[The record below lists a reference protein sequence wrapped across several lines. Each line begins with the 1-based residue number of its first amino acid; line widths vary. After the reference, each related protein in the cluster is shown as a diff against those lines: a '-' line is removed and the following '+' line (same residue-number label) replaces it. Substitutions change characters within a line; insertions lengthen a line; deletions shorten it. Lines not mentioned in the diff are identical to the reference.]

1 MSKQNITLDL
11 DEKDRTIDDL
21 DDYDGSEL
29 LENEIDEINIED
41 VDSDADA
48 DADVD
53 SEIEDNDVAI
63 EEQVEEAEVEQPNE
77 EDEQLKKFEDEM
89 LGDMYDEEEDD
100 SDLEEDYLQKID
112 SSMQTDIVSSHHP
125 ELLQHK
131 TEEIETLSKVVRNE
145 ENMIIDPFHKT
156 VPFLTKYEKARILG
170 ERANQLNAGGKPFVN
185 VDPSILDGYLIA
197 EKELSEKK
205 LPFIIKRPI
214 TNGACEYWKVEDLEI
229 LY

>member
-1 MSKQNITLDL
+1 MSKQNITLEL
-11 DEKDRTIDDL
+11 DENDEGAVNNDEIEL
-21 DDYDGSEL
+21 SE
-29 LENEIDEINIED
+29 DEINVGDSDVESDIEGNDED
-41 VDSDADA
+41 VEEE
-48 DADVD
+48 V
-53 SEIEDNDVAI
+53 ED
-63 EEQVEEAEVEQPNE
+63 VEEAVEAVE
-77 EDEQLKKFEDEM
+77 DDDDEDEQIKRFENEM
-89 LGDMYDEEEDD
+89 LGDMYDEEDDD

-145 ENMIIDPFHKT
+145 ENMIVDPFHKT

-170 ERANQLNAGGKPFVN
+170 ERAKQLNAGGKPFVN

-197 EKELSEKK
+197 EKELNEKK

>member
-11 DEKDRTIDDL
+11 DDKDRTIDDL
-21 DDYDGSEL
+21 DDLDGSEV
-29 LENEIDEINIED
+29 LENEDDEINIED
-41 VDSDADA
+41 ADSDADV
-48 DADVD
+48 DVD
-53 SEIEDNDVAI
+53 SDIEDNDDAV
-63 EEQVEEAEVEQPNE
+63 EEQVEEAEEGDE
-77 EDEQLKKFEDEM
+77 EDEQLKRFEDEM
-89 LGDMYDEEEDD
+89 LGDMYDEEDDD

-145 ENMIIDPFHKT
+145 ENMIVDPFHKT

-170 ERANQLNAGGKPFVN
+170 ERAKQLNAGGKPFVN

-197 EKELSEKK
+197 EKELNEKK

-214 TNGACEYWKVEDLEI
+214 TNGACEYWKIEDLEI

>member
-21 DDYDGSEL
+21 DDLDGSEVL
-29 LENEIDEINIED
+29 DNEDDEINIED
-41 VDSDADA
+41 VESDAEV
-48 DADVD
+48 DVD
-53 SEIEDNDVAI
+53 SEVEDNDDVAE
-63 EEQVEEAEVEQPNE
+63 EEQDDEAEEE

-89 LGDMYDEEEDD
+89 LGDMYDEEDDD

-131 TEEIETLSKVVRNE
+131 TEEIDTLSKVVRNE
-145 ENMIIDPFHKT
+145 ENMIVDPFHKT

-170 ERANQLNAGGKPFVN
+170 ERAKQLNAGGKPFVN

-197 EKELSEKK
+197 EKELNEKK

-214 TNGACEYWKVEDLEI
+214 TNGACEYWKIEDLEI

>member
-1 MSKQNITLDL
+1 MSKQNITLEL
-11 DEKDRTIDDL
+11 DEKDEGVVNNDEIDM
-21 DDYDGSEL
+21 S
-29 LENEIDEINIED
+29 ENEDEINVGDSDVESDIEGNDEDIEGNDED
-41 VDSDADA
+41 VEETVEDDD
-48 DADVD
+48 DEDEVD
-53 SEIEDNDVAI
+53 L
-63 EEQVEEAEVEQPNE
+63 
-77 EDEQLKKFEDEM
+77 EDEQLKRFENEM
-89 LGDMYDEEEDD
+89 LGDMYDEEDDD

-145 ENMIIDPFHKT
+145 ENMIVDPFHKT

-170 ERANQLNAGGKPFVN
+170 ERAKQLNAGGKPFVN

-197 EKELSEKK
+197 EKELNEKK

>member
-1 MSKQNITLDL
+1 MSKQNITLEL
-11 DEKDRTIDDL
+11 DEKDEGVVNNDEIDM
-21 DDYDGSEL
+21 S
-29 LENEIDEINIED
+29 ENEEEINAGDSDVESDIEGNDEDIEGNDED
-41 VDSDADA
+41 VEETVEDDDE
-48 DADVD
+48 DEVD
-53 SEIEDNDVAI
+53 L
-63 EEQVEEAEVEQPNE
+63 
-77 EDEQLKKFEDEM
+77 EDEQLKRFENEM
-89 LGDMYDEEEDD
+89 LGDMYDEEDDD

-145 ENMIIDPFHKT
+145 ENMIVDPFHKT

-170 ERANQLNAGGKPFVN
+170 ERAKLLNAGGKPFVN

-197 EKELSEKK
+197 EKELNEKK

>member
-1 MSKQNITLDL
+1 MSKQNITLEL
-11 DEKDRTIDDL
+11 DEKDEGVVNNDEIDL
-21 DDYDGSEL
+21 SE
-29 LENEIDEINIED
+29 DEINVGDSDVESDIEGNDED
-41 VDSDADA
+41 VEEEVE
-48 DADVD
+48 DV
-53 SEIEDNDVAI
+53 EEEVED
-63 EEQVEEAEVEQPNE
+63 VEEAVEDDDD
-77 EDEQLKKFEDEM
+77 EDEQIKRFEDEM
-89 LGDMYDEEEDD
+89 LGDMYDEEDDD

-131 TEEIETLSKVVRNE
+131 TEEIDTLSKVVRNE
-145 ENMIIDPFHKT
+145 ENMIVDPFHKT

-170 ERANQLNAGGKPFVN
+170 ERAKQLNAGGKPFVN

-197 EKELSEKK
+197 EKELNEKK

>member
-1 MSKQNITLDL
+1 MSKQNITLEL
-11 DEKDRTIDDL
+11 DEKDEGVVNNDEIDL
-21 DDYDGSEL
+21 SE
-29 LENEIDEINIED
+29 DEINVGDSDVESDIEGNDED
-41 VDSDADA
+41 VEEE
-48 DADVD
+48 V
-53 SEIEDNDVAI
+53 ED
-63 EEQVEEAEVEQPNE
+63 VEETVENDDEDEVDL
-77 EDEQLKKFEDEM
+77 EDEQLKRFENEM
-89 LGDMYDEEEDD
+89 LGDMYDEEDDD

-131 TEEIETLSKVVRNE
+131 TEEIETLSNVVRNE
-145 ENMIIDPFHKT
+145 ENMIVDPFHKT

-170 ERANQLNAGGKPFVN
+170 ERAKQLNAGGKPFVN

-197 EKELSEKK
+197 EKELNEKK

>member
-1 MSKQNITLDL
+1 MSKQNITLEL
-11 DEKDRTIDDL
+11 DEKDEGVVNNDEIDL
-21 DDYDGSEL
+21 SE
-29 LENEIDEINIED
+29 DEINVGDSDVESDIEGNDED
-41 VDSDADA
+41 VEEE
-48 DADVD
+48 V
-53 SEIEDNDVAI
+53 ED
-63 EEQVEEAEVEQPNE
+63 VEETVEDDDDDEVEM
-77 EDEQLKKFEDEM
+77 EDEQIRRFEDEM
-89 LGDMYDEEEDD
+89 LGDMYDEEDDD

-145 ENMIIDPFHKT
+145 ENMIVDPFHKT

-170 ERANQLNAGGKPFVN
+170 ERAKQLNAGGKPFVN

-197 EKELSEKK
+197 EKELNEKK

>member
-21 DDYDGSEL
+21 DDLDGSEV
-29 LENEIDEINIED
+29 LENEDDEINIED
-41 VDSDADA
+41 ADSDADV
-48 DADVD
+48 DVD
-53 SEIEDNDVAI
+53 SEIEDNDDAV
-63 EEQVEEAEVEQPNE
+63 EEQDEEAEEGDE
-77 EDEQLKKFEDEM
+77 EDEQLKRFEDEM

-145 ENMIIDPFHKT
+145 ENMIVDPFHKT

-170 ERANQLNAGGKPFVN
+170 ERAKQLNAGGKPFVN

-197 EKELSEKK
+197 EKELNEKK

-214 TNGACEYWKVEDLEI
+214 TNGACEYWKIEDLEI

>member
-1 MSKQNITLDL
+1 MSKQNITLEL
-11 DEKDRTIDDL
+11 DEKDEGVVNNDEIDL
-21 DDYDGSEL
+21 SE
-29 LENEIDEINIED
+29 DEINVGDSDVESDIEGNDED
-41 VDSDADA
+41 VEEEVE
-48 DADVD
+48 DV
-53 SEIEDNDVAI
+53 EEEVED
-63 EEQVEEAEVEQPNE
+63 VEEAVEDDD
-77 EDEQLKKFEDEM
+77 DEQIKRFEDEM
-89 LGDMYDEEEDD
+89 LGDMYDEEDDD

-131 TEEIETLSKVVRNE
+131 TEEIDTLSKVVRNE
-145 ENMIIDPFHKT
+145 ENMIVDPFHKT

-170 ERANQLNAGGKPFVN
+170 ERAKQLNAGGKPFVN

-197 EKELSEKK
+197 EKELNEKK

>member
-1 MSKQNITLDL
+1 MSKQNITLEL
-11 DEKDRTIDDL
+11 DEKDRPIDDL
-21 DDYDGSEL
+21 DDFDGSEVL
-29 LENEIDEINIED
+29 DNENDEINIED
-41 VDSDADA
+41 VESDAEG
-48 DADVD
+48 DVD
-53 SEIEDNDVAI
+53 SEVEDNDDVAE
-63 EEQVEEAEVEQPNE
+63 EEQDEEAEEEEE
-77 EDEQLKKFEDEM
+77 EDEQLKRFENEM
-89 LGDMYDEEEDD
+89 LGDIYDEEDDD

-145 ENMIIDPFHKT
+145 ENMIVDPFHKT

-170 ERANQLNAGGKPFVN
+170 ERAKQLNAGGKPFVN
-185 VDPSILDGYLIA
+185 VEPSILDGYLIA
-197 EKELSEKK
+197 EKELNEKK

-214 TNGACEYWKVEDLEI
+214 TNGACEYWKIEDLEI

>member
-21 DDYDGSEL
+21 DDLDGSEV
-29 LENEIDEINIED
+29 LENEDDEINIED
-41 VDSDADA
+41 ADSDADV
-48 DADVD
+48 DVD
-53 SEIEDNDVAI
+53 SEIEDNDDAV
-63 EEQVEEAEVEQPNE
+63 EEQEEEAEEGDE
-77 EDEQLKKFEDEM
+77 EDEQLKRFEDEM

-145 ENMIIDPFHKT
+145 ENMIVDPFHKT

-170 ERANQLNAGGKPFVN
+170 ERAKQLNAGGKPFVN

-197 EKELSEKK
+197 EKELNEKK

-214 TNGACEYWKVEDLEI
+214 TNGACEYWKIEDLEI

>member
-1 MSKQNITLDL
+1 MSKQNITLEL
-11 DEKDRTIDDL
+11 DENDEGAVNNDEIEL
-21 DDYDGSEL
+21 SE
-29 LENEIDEINIED
+29 DEINVGDSDVESDIEGNDED
-41 VDSDADA
+41 VEEE
-48 DADVD
+48 V
-53 SEIEDNDVAI
+53 ED
-63 EEQVEEAEVEQPNE
+63 VEEAVEDDDD
-77 EDEQLKKFEDEM
+77 EDEQIKRFENEM
-89 LGDMYDEEEDD
+89 LGDMYDEEDDD

-145 ENMIIDPFHKT
+145 ENMIVDPFHKT

-170 ERANQLNAGGKPFVN
+170 ERAKQLNAGGKPFVN

-197 EKELSEKK
+197 EKELNEKK

>member
-1 MSKQNITLDL
+1 MSKQNITLEL
-11 DEKDRTIDDL
+11 DENDEGAVNNDEIEL
-21 DDYDGSEL
+21 SE
-29 LENEIDEINIED
+29 DEINVGDSDVESDIEGNDED
-41 VDSDADA
+41 VEEE
-48 DADVD
+48 V
-53 SEIEDNDVAI
+53 EEEVED
-63 EEQVEEAEVEQPNE
+63 VEEAVEAVE
-77 EDEQLKKFEDEM
+77 DDDDEDEQIKRFENEM
-89 LGDMYDEEEDD
+89 LGDMYDEEDDD

-145 ENMIIDPFHKT
+145 ENMIVDPFHKT

-170 ERANQLNAGGKPFVN
+170 ERAKQLNAGGKPFVN

-197 EKELSEKK
+197 EKELNEKK

>member
-11 DEKDRTIDDL
+11 DDKDRTIDDL
-21 DDYDGSEL
+21 DDLDGSEV
-29 LENEIDEINIED
+29 LENEDDEINIED
-41 VDSDADA
+41 ADSDADV
-48 DADVD
+48 DVD
-53 SEIEDNDVAI
+53 SDIEDNDDAV
-63 EEQVEEAEVEQPNE
+63 EEQVEEAEEGYE
-77 EDEQLKKFEDEM
+77 EDEQLKRFEDEM
-89 LGDMYDEEEDD
+89 LGDMYDEEDDD

-145 ENMIIDPFHKT
+145 ENMIVDPFHKT

-170 ERANQLNAGGKPFVN
+170 ERAKQLNAGGKPFVN

-197 EKELSEKK
+197 EKELNEKK

-214 TNGACEYWKVEDLEI
+214 TNGACEYWKIEDLEI

>member
-1 MSKQNITLDL
+1 MSKQNITLEL
-11 DEKDRTIDDL
+11 DEKDRLIDDL
-21 DDYDGSEL
+21 DDFDGSEVL
-29 LENEIDEINIED
+29 DNENDEINIED
-41 VDSDADA
+41 VESDAEG
-48 DADVD
+48 DVD
-53 SEIEDNDVAI
+53 SEVEDNDDVAE
-63 EEQVEEAEVEQPNE
+63 EEQDEEAEEEE
-77 EDEQLKKFEDEM
+77 EDEQLKRFENEM
-89 LGDMYDEEEDD
+89 LGDIYDEEDDD

-145 ENMIIDPFHKT
+145 ENMIVDPFHKT

-170 ERANQLNAGGKPFVN
+170 ERAKQLNAGGKPFVN
-185 VDPSILDGYLIA
+185 VEPSILDGYLIA
-197 EKELSEKK
+197 EKELNEKK

-214 TNGACEYWKVEDLEI
+214 TNGACEYWKIEDLEI

>member
-1 MSKQNITLDL
+1 MSKQNITLEL
-11 DEKDRTIDDL
+11 DEKDRPIDDL
-21 DDYDGSEL
+21 DDLDGSEVL
-29 LENEIDEINIED
+29 DNEDDEINIED
-41 VDSDADA
+41 VESDAEV
-48 DADVD
+48 DVD
-53 SEIEDNDVAI
+53 SEVEDNDVAE
-63 EEQVEEAEVEQPNE
+63 EEQDEEAEEEEQ
-77 EDEQLKKFEDEM
+77 EDEQLKRFENEM
-89 LGDMYDEEEDD
+89 LGDIYDEEDDD
-100 SDLEEDYLQKID
+100 SDLEEDYLQKLD

-145 ENMIIDPFHKT
+145 ENMIVDPFHKT

-170 ERANQLNAGGKPFVN
+170 ERAKQLNAGGKPFVN

-197 EKELSEKK
+197 EKELNEKK

-214 TNGACEYWKVEDLEI
+214 TNGACEYWKIEDLEI

>member
-1 MSKQNITLDL
+1 MSKQNITLEL
-11 DEKDRTIDDL
+11 DEEGEGVVNNDEL
-21 DDYDGSEL
+21 DMS
-29 LENEIDEINIED
+29 ENEEETN
-41 VDSDADA
+41 VGDSDVESD
-48 DADVD
+48 
-53 SEIEDNDVAI
+53 IEGNDEDI
-63 EEQVEEAEVEQPNE
+63 EETVEDDDE
-77 EDEQLKKFEDEM
+77 EDEVNLEDEQIKRFEDEM
-89 LGDMYDEEEDD
+89 LGDMYDEEDDD
-100 SDLEEDYLQKID
+100 SDLEEDYLQKLD

-145 ENMIIDPFHKT
+145 ENMIVDPFHKT
-156 VPFLTKYEKARILG
+156 IPFLTKYEKARILG
-170 ERANQLNAGGKPFVN
+170 ERAMQLNAGGKPFVN

-197 EKELSEKK
+197 EKELNEKK

>member
-1 MSKQNITLDL
+1 MSKQNITLEL
-11 DEKDRTIDDL
+11 DEKDEGVVNNDEIDL
-21 DDYDGSEL
+21 SE
-29 LENEIDEINIED
+29 DEINVGDSDVESDIEGNDED
-41 VDSDADA
+41 VEEEVE
-48 DADVD
+48 DV
-53 SEIEDNDVAI
+53 EEEVED
-63 EEQVEEAEVEQPNE
+63 VEEAVEDDDD
-77 EDEQLKKFEDEM
+77 DEQIKRFEDEM
-89 LGDMYDEEEDD
+89 LGDMYDEEDDD

-131 TEEIETLSKVVRNE
+131 TEEIDTLSKVVRNE
-145 ENMIIDPFHKT
+145 ENMIVDPFHKT

-170 ERANQLNAGGKPFVN
+170 ERAKQLNAGGKPFVN

-197 EKELSEKK
+197 EKELNEKK

>member
-1 MSKQNITLDL
+1 MSKQNITLEL
-11 DEKDRTIDDL
+11 DEKDEGVVNNDEIDI
-21 DDYDGSEL
+21 S
-29 LENEIDEINIED
+29 ENEEEINVGDSDVESDIEGNDEDIEGNDED
-41 VDSDADA
+41 VEETVEDDDE
-48 DADVD
+48 DEVD
-53 SEIEDNDVAI
+53 L
-63 EEQVEEAEVEQPNE
+63 
-77 EDEQLKKFEDEM
+77 EDEQLKRFENEM
-89 LGDMYDEEEDD
+89 LGDMYDEEDDD

-145 ENMIIDPFHKT
+145 ENMIVDPFHKT

-170 ERANQLNAGGKPFVN
+170 ERAKQLNAGGKPFVN

-197 EKELSEKK
+197 EKELNEKK

>member
-1 MSKQNITLDL
+1 MSKQNITLEL
-11 DEKDRTIDDL
+11 DENDEGVVNNDEL
-21 DDYDGSEL
+21 DMS
-29 LENEIDEINIED
+29 ENEDEIN
-41 VDSDADA
+41 VGDSDVESD
-48 DADVD
+48 
-53 SEIEDNDVAI
+53 I
-63 EEQVEEAEVEQPNE
+63 EENDEDVEEAVDE
-77 EDEQLKKFEDEM
+77 EDEQIKKFEDEM
-89 LGDMYDEEEDD
+89 LGNMYDEEDDD

-145 ENMIIDPFHKT
+145 ENMIVDPFHKT

-170 ERANQLNAGGKPFVN
+170 ERAMQLNAGGKPFVN

-197 EKELSEKK
+197 EKELNEKK

>member
-11 DEKDRTIDDL
+11 DEKDGAIDDL
-21 DDYDGSEL
+21 DDLDGSEVL
-29 LENEIDEINIED
+29 DNEDDEINIED
-41 VDSDADA
+41 AESDAEG
-48 DADVD
+48 DVD
-53 SEIEDNDVAI
+53 SEVEDNDDVVE
-63 EEQVEEAEVEQPNE
+63 EEQDEEGLE

-89 LGDMYDEEEDD
+89 LGDIYDEEDDD

-131 TEEIETLSKVVRNE
+131 TEEIEALSKVIRNE
-145 ENMIIDPFHKT
+145 ENMIVDPFHKT

-170 ERANQLNAGGKPFVN
+170 ERAKQLNAGGKPFVN

-197 EKELSEKK
+197 EKELNEKK

-214 TNGACEYWKVEDLEI
+214 TNGACEYWKIEDLEI

>member
-21 DDYDGSEL
+21 DDLDGSEVL
-29 LENEIDEINIED
+29 DNEDDEINIED
-41 VDSDADA
+41 VESDAEV
-48 DADVD
+48 DVD
-53 SEIEDNDVAI
+53 SEVEDNDDVAE
-63 EEQVEEAEVEQPNE
+63 EEQDEEAEAEEE

-89 LGDMYDEEEDD
+89 LGDMYDEEDDD

-145 ENMIIDPFHKT
+145 ENMIVDPFHKT

-170 ERANQLNAGGKPFVN
+170 ERAKQLNAGGKPFVN

-197 EKELSEKK
+197 EKELNEKK

-214 TNGACEYWKVEDLEI
+214 TNGACEYWKIEDLEI

>member
-1 MSKQNITLDL
+1 MSKQNITLEL
-11 DEKDRTIDDL
+11 DEKDRPIDYL
-21 DDYDGSEL
+21 DDFDGSEVL
-29 LENEIDEINIED
+29 DNENDEINIED
-41 VDSDADA
+41 VESDAEG
-48 DADVD
+48 DVD
-53 SEIEDNDVAI
+53 SEVEDNDDVAE
-63 EEQVEEAEVEQPNE
+63 EEQDEEAEEEE
-77 EDEQLKKFEDEM
+77 EDEQLKRFENEM
-89 LGDMYDEEEDD
+89 LGDIYDEEDDD

-145 ENMIIDPFHKT
+145 ENMIVDPFHKT

-170 ERANQLNAGGKPFVN
+170 ERAKQLNAGGKPFVN
-185 VDPSILDGYLIA
+185 VEPSILDGYLIA
-197 EKELSEKK
+197 EKELNEKK

-214 TNGACEYWKVEDLEI
+214 TNGACEYWKIEDLEI

>member
-1 MSKQNITLDL
+1 MSKQNITLEL
-11 DEKDRTIDDL
+11 DEKDEGVVNND
-21 DDYDGSEL
+21 
-29 LENEIDEINIED
+29 EIDMSEDETNVGDSDVESDIEGNDED
-41 VDSDADA
+41 VEEEVE
-48 DADVD
+48 DV
-53 SEIEDNDVAI
+53 EEEVED
-63 EEQVEEAEVEQPNE
+63 VEEAVEDDD
-77 EDEQLKKFEDEM
+77 DEQIKRFEDEM
-89 LGDMYDEEEDD
+89 LGDMYDEEDDD

-131 TEEIETLSKVVRNE
+131 TEEIDTLSKVVRNE
-145 ENMIIDPFHKT
+145 ENMIVDPFHKT

-170 ERANQLNAGGKPFVN
+170 ERAKQLNAGGKPFVN

-197 EKELSEKK
+197 EKELNEKK

>member
-1 MSKQNITLDL
+1 MSKQNITLEL
-11 DEKDRTIDDL
+11 DEKDEGVVNNDEIDL
-21 DDYDGSEL
+21 SE
-29 LENEIDEINIED
+29 DEINVGDSDVESDIEGNDEDIEEEVED
-41 VDSDADA
+41 VEEE
-48 DADVD
+48 V
-53 SEIEDNDVAI
+53 ED
-63 EEQVEEAEVEQPNE
+63 VEEAVEDDDD
-77 EDEQLKKFEDEM
+77 EDEQIKRFEDEM
-89 LGDMYDEEEDD
+89 LGDMYDEEDDD

-131 TEEIETLSKVVRNE
+131 TEEIDTLSKVVRNE
-145 ENMIIDPFHKT
+145 ENMIVDPFHKT

-170 ERANQLNAGGKPFVN
+170 ERAKQLNAGGKPFVN

-197 EKELSEKK
+197 EKELNEKK

>member
-1 MSKQNITLDL
+1 MSKQNITLEL
-11 DEKDRTIDDL
+11 DEKDEGVVNNDEL
-21 DDYDGSEL
+21 DMS
-29 LENEIDEINIED
+29 ENEDEIN
-41 VDSDADA
+41 VGDSD
-48 DADVD
+48 
-53 SEIEDNDVAI
+53 I
-63 EEQVEEAEVEQPNE
+63 EENDEEMEENDEDE
-77 EDEQLKKFEDEM
+77 EDEVNLEDEQIKRFEDEM
-89 LGDMYDEEEDD
+89 LGDIYDEEDDD

-131 TEEIETLSKVVRNE
+131 TEEIDTLSKVVRNE
-145 ENMIIDPFHKT
+145 ENMIVDPFHKT

-170 ERANQLNAGGKPFVN
+170 ERAKQLNAGGKPFVN

-197 EKELSEKK
+197 EKELNEKK

>member
-11 DEKDRTIDDL
+11 DEKDGAIDDL
-21 DDYDGSEL
+21 DDLDGSEVL
-29 LENEIDEINIED
+29 DNEDDEINIED
-41 VDSDADA
+41 AESDAEG
-48 DADVD
+48 DVD
-53 SEIEDNDVAI
+53 SEVEDNDDVVE
-63 EEQVEEAEVEQPNE
+63 EEQDEEGLE

-89 LGDMYDEEEDD
+89 LGDIYDEEDDD
-100 SDLEEDYLQKID
+100 SDLEEDYLQKLD

-131 TEEIETLSKVVRNE
+131 TEEIEALSKVIRNE
-145 ENMIIDPFHKT
+145 ENMIVDPFHKT

-170 ERANQLNAGGKPFVN
+170 ERAKQLNAGGKPFVN

-197 EKELSEKK
+197 EKELNEKK

-214 TNGACEYWKVEDLEI
+214 TNGACEYWKIEDLEI

>member
-1 MSKQNITLDL
+1 MSKQNITLEL
-11 DEKDRTIDDL
+11 DENDEGVVNNDEL
-21 DDYDGSEL
+21 DMS
-29 LENEIDEINIED
+29 ENEDEIN
-41 VDSDADA
+41 VGDSDVESD
-48 DADVD
+48 
-53 SEIEDNDVAI
+53 I
-63 EEQVEEAEVEQPNE
+63 EENDEDVEEAVDE
-77 EDEQLKKFEDEM
+77 EDEQIKKFEDEM
-89 LGDMYDEEEDD
+89 LGNMYDEEDDD

-145 ENMIIDPFHKT
+145 ENMIVDPFHKT
-156 VPFLTKYEKARILG
+156 IPFLTKYEKARILG
-170 ERANQLNAGGKPFVN
+170 ERAMQLNAGGKPFVN

-197 EKELSEKK
+197 EKELNEKK

>member
-1 MSKQNITLDL
+1 MSKQNITLEL
-11 DEKDRTIDDL
+11 DEKDEGVVNNDEIDL
-21 DDYDGSEL
+21 SE
-29 LENEIDEINIED
+29 DEINVGDSDVESDIEGNDEDIEEEVED
-41 VDSDADA
+41 VEEE
-48 DADVD
+48 V
-53 SEIEDNDVAI
+53 ED
-63 EEQVEEAEVEQPNE
+63 VEEAVEDDDDD
-77 EDEQLKKFEDEM
+77 EDEQIKRFEDEM
-89 LGDMYDEEEDD
+89 LGDMYDEEDDD

-131 TEEIETLSKVVRNE
+131 TEEIDTLSKVVRNE
-145 ENMIIDPFHKT
+145 ENMIVDPFHKT

-170 ERANQLNAGGKPFVN
+170 ERAKQLNAGGKPFVN

-197 EKELSEKK
+197 EKELNEKK

>member
-1 MSKQNITLDL
+1 MSKQNITLEL
-11 DEKDRTIDDL
+11 DENDEGVVNNDEL
-21 DDYDGSEL
+21 DMS
-29 LENEIDEINIED
+29 ENEDEIN
-41 VDSDADA
+41 VGDSDVESD
-48 DADVD
+48 
-53 SEIEDNDVAI
+53 I
-63 EEQVEEAEVEQPNE
+63 EENDEDVEEAVDE
-77 EDEQLKKFEDEM
+77 EDEQIKKFEDEM
-89 LGDMYDEEEDD
+89 LGNMYDEEDDD

-145 ENMIIDPFHKT
+145 ENMIVDPFHKT

-170 ERANQLNAGGKPFVN
+170 ERAKQLNAGGKPFVN

-197 EKELSEKK
+197 EKELNEKK

>member
-1 MSKQNITLDL
+1 MSKQNITLEL
-11 DEKDRTIDDL
+11 DEKDEGVVNNDEL
-21 DDYDGSEL
+21 DMS
-29 LENEIDEINIED
+29 ENEDEIN
-41 VDSDADA
+41 VGDSD
-48 DADVD
+48 
-53 SEIEDNDVAI
+53 I
-63 EEQVEEAEVEQPNE
+63 EENDEEMEENDEDIEENDEEMEENDEDE
-77 EDEQLKKFEDEM
+77 EDEVNLEDEQIKRFEDEM
-89 LGDMYDEEEDD
+89 LGDIYDEEDDD

-131 TEEIETLSKVVRNE
+131 TEEIDTLSKVVRNE
-145 ENMIIDPFHKT
+145 ENMIVDPFHKT

-170 ERANQLNAGGKPFVN
+170 ERAKQLNAGGKPFVN

-197 EKELSEKK
+197 EKELNEKK